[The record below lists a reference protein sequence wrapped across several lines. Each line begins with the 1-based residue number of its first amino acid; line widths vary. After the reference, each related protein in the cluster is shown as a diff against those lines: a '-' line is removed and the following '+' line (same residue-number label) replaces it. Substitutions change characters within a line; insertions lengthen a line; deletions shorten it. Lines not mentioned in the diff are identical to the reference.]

1 MPRDPRG
8 RPAGRLPEDRRAYRP
23 PRPQDQPDGLQ
34 PDPRPHPRQ
43 AGPADQRRHQDGL
56 DQRCAPGCAQGYSG
70 APGPHAA
77 DRRRADEELG
87 KGTLMGVLMPLKK
100 TATAGKA
107 AATKP
112 AVKPARS
119 KLKMKW

>member
-1 MPRDPRG
+1 
-8 RPAGRLPEDRRAYRP
+8 
-23 PRPQDQPDGLQ
+23 
-34 PDPRPHPRQ
+34 
-43 AGPADQRRHQDGL
+43 
-56 DQRCAPGCAQGYSG
+56 
-70 APGPHAA
+70 
-77 DRRRADEELG
+77 
-87 KGTLMGVLMPLKK
+87 MGVLMPLKK